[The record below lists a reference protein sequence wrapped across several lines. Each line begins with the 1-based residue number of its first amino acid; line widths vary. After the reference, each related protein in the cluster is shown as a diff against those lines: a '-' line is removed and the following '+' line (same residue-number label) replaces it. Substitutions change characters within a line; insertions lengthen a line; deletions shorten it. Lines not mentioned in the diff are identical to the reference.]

1 MNFLSETFSTIKL
14 MLLNILANMRC
25 ASEKCQNSKNAKRYS
40 PRANNGCATFDEVK
54 NDRNDEWKE
63 NEEELY
69 THTHTLLYMFIIFDF
84 SFLPKFTHIR
94 QQHHRRQAKK
104 RTEKSNS
111 PTISDCIHKHIIDF
125 VLFPHSLSLSLS
137 PHFCFSFSCGNFFR
151 FRRMYSG
158 I

>member
-54 NDRNDEWKE
+54 NDRNDERKE

-69 THTHTLLYMFIIFDF
+69 THTLLYMFIIFDF

-104 RTEKSNS
+104 KNRK
-111 PTISDCIHKHIIDF
+111 K
-125 VLFPHSLSLSLS
+125 
-137 PHFCFSFSCGNFFR
+137 
-151 FRRMYSG
+151 
-158 I
+158 